1 MSKALYIQCERKLSM
16 KLKRKISRILS
27 MTLAIM
33 LLVPAMCADAFNFTP
48 TSGYDDDGKAIPLEL
63 YSEAVYMVNLDSGEA
78 IVDINGEDERVPA
91 SLTKIMTAVVLL
103 DKFKGDEQKL
113 KIHTIQQA
121 RKHLMNYM
129 ILVLQ
134 QLIYN
139 QAKK

>member
-48 TSGYDDDGKAIPLEL
+48 TSGYDDEGKAIPLEL

-78 IVDINGEDERVPA
+78 IVDINGERRACACFPNKDNDCCGA
-91 SLTKIMTAVVLL
+91 S
-103 DKFKGDEQKL
+103 GQ
-113 KIHTIQQA
+113 IQ
-121 RKHLMNYM
+121 R
-129 ILVLQ
+129 
-134 QLIYN
+134 
-139 QAKK
+139 

>member
-33 LLVPAMCADAFNFTP
+33 MLVPAMCADAFNFTP

-103 DKFKGDEQKL
+103 EQ
-113 KIHTIQQA
+113 IQ
-121 RKHLMNYM
+121 R
-129 ILVLQ
+129 
-134 QLIYN
+134 
-139 QAKK
+139 

>member
-33 LLVPAMCADAFNFTP
+33 MLVPAMCADAFNFTP

-78 IVDINGEDERVPA
+78 IVDINVHHYSGRSSRENRYRGRCYC
-91 SLTKIMTAVVLL
+91 I
-103 DKFKGDEQKL
+103 
-113 KIHTIQQA
+113 
-121 RKHLMNYM
+121 R
-129 ILVLQ
+129 
-134 QLIYN
+134 
-139 QAKK
+139 